1 MFSLT
6 QRAGRRRMGAA
17 FVGLSAV
24 VAVSL
29 TGCASAEQSG
39 AAAQSKGAVPPRLD
53 PALYAKAVAAAKQIA
68 GGQKLDKSLEMIG
81 VNGGAEGD
89 VLKGVYK
96 AFTDA
101 TGTTVNYTG
110 SQDEN
115 NIVQSRVAAGNP
127 PAIVDQAVGV
137 ATQYAKQGKLVDVGS
152 VVGADKLTSAFGDS
166 LVKGVT
172 ADGKIFGLYQGFN
185 NFMVWYNPQTY
196 QGPKEPKSWDE
207 LVKYTD
213 AQAAAGKQTWC
224 IAEDAGGGSGFP
236 GAQFIENL
244 FAKKYGPE
252 LLRQWGAGE
261 LSWTSP
267 QVKDAF
273 QEFGKIATDDT
284 KVAGGRAGALAS
296 PIATGYNGLVAAKP
310 TCQLALWGA
319 WVPGLIGKD
328 VKPTENLDFFRV
340 PGFGNGK
347 EGTEIFQTTVTT
359 AFKDSPTTR
368 AFLKYVA
375 SDEAQALLASADQ
388 WPVADVNVSADT
400 YKSALLKKTAST
412 YFAGAKDV
420 QLSTGPN
427 VMANSAVQTAFY
439 KGVVSYLQKPSSLD
453 QVLKDIQSAATAQ

>member
-1 MFSLT
+1 MFSST
-6 QRAGRRRMGAA
+6 QRAGRYRKGAA
-17 FVGLSAV
+17 VVGLSTAV
-24 VAVSL
+24 VMSL
-29 TGCASAEQSG
+29 TACASDQQSG
-39 AAAQSKGAVPPRLD
+39 AASQSKGAVPARLD
-53 PALYAKAVAAAKQIA
+53 AALYQKAVDAAKQLA
-68 GGQKLDKSLEMIG
+68 GGQKLDPSIEMIG

-89 VLKGVYK
+89 VLKGLYK

-101 TGTTVNYTG
+101 TGTKVNYTG
-110 SQDEN
+110 TQDEN
-115 NIVQSRVAAGNP
+115 NIVQSRVSAGNP
-127 PAIVDQAVGV
+127 PAIVDQSVGV
-137 ATQYAKQGKLVDVGS
+137 ATQYAKQGKLVDIGS
-152 VVGADKLTSAFGDS
+152 VVGADKLKSTFGES

-172 ADGKIFGLYQGFN
+172 VDGKTFGLYQGFN

-196 QGPKEPKSWDE
+196 QGPKDPKTWDE

-213 AQAAAGKQTWC
+213 EQAAKGQQTWC

-236 GAQFIENL
+236 GAQFIENI

-252 LLRQWGAGE
+252 LLRQWGASE

-273 QEFGKIATDDT
+273 EEFGKIATNDK
-284 KVAGGRAGALAS
+284 KVSGGRAGALAS

-310 TCQLALWGA
+310 TCQLSLWGA

-340 PGFGNGK
+340 PGFSNGHD
-347 EGTEIFQTTVTT
+347 GTEIFQTTVTT
-359 AFKDSPTTR
+359 AFKDTPTTR

-375 SDEAQALLASADQ
+375 SNEAQALLASADQ
-388 WPVADVNVSADT
+388 WPVADLSVSPDT
-400 YKSALLKKTAST
+400 YKSPLLKKTAQT
-412 YFAGAKDV
+412 YFSGAKDV

-427 VMANSAVQTAFY
+427 VMANSAVQTAFF

-453 QVLKDIQSAATAQ
+453 SVLQTIQTAASAK